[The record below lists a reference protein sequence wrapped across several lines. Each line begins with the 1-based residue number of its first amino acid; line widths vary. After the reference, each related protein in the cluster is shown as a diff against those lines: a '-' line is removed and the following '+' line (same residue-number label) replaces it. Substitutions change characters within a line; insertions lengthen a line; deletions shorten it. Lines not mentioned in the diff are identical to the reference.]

1 MINRIYEELQ
11 KHEGEENAISA
22 ENLARA
28 VGLPSTRALRNYIH
42 KIREKLEYEKVV
54 LSDNKGY
61 YVGRREEVRKC
72 VNRLLG
78 HAFDELRI
86 ARAIQKK
93 AGLDGQGKLTLSED
107 EIQWVESL
115 ARISKKG
122 ETQ

>member
-11 KHEGEENAISA
+11 KHEGKENAISA
-22 ENLARA
+22 ENLAHV
-28 VGLPSTRALRNYIH
+28 VGLPNTRGLRSYIH
-42 KIREKLEYEKVV
+42 AIRTNTEYEKVV
-54 LSDNKGY
+54 LSDNTGY
-61 YVGRREEVRKC
+61 YVGRSSEVRKC

-93 AGLDGQGKLTLSED
+93 AGLDGQGKLVLSED

-115 ARISKKG
+115 VHTSKIIN
-122 ETQ
+122 